1 MIACLNGK
9 LEIIRLILRSCK
21 DEAEQMQLVNQV
33 NRNQM
38 SPLHAACIVGNI
50 EVCDLLVKSGAELIK
65 SLDFKKFLPV
75 HYAVV
80 KDHEALIC
88 YFFEKLKLK
97 LLEPDYYCNG
107 HKLLT
112 LAIQN
117 GSYKI
122 VKLLVNDYRV
132 DPMEKD
138 SQDFSYLHVA
148 AMSGHVNIFL
158 FFLSKQ
164 VPLHSKNIKGKTAL

>member
-1 MIACLNGK
+1 
-9 LEIIRLILRSCK
+9 
-21 DEAEQMQLVNQV
+21 MQLVNQL

-50 EVCDLLVKSGAELIK
+50 EVCDLLVKSGAELTK

-97 LLEPDYYCNG
+97 LLEPDFFCNG

-117 GSYKI
+117 GYAHLRRLQI
-122 VKLLVNDYRV
+122 PPRVLVQLV
-132 DPMEKD
+132 
-138 SQDFSYLHVA
+138 
-148 AMSGHVNIFL
+148 
-158 FFLSKQ
+158 
-164 VPLHSKNIKGKTAL
+164 

>member
-1 MIACLNGK
+1 MA
-9 LEIIRLILRSCK
+9 
-21 DEAEQMQLVNQV
+21 
-33 NRNQM
+33 
-38 SPLHAACIVGNI
+38 PLHAACIVGNI
-50 EVCDLLVKSGAELIK
+50 EICNILISSGAELTK
-65 SLDFKKFLPV
+65 SFDFKRFLPV
-75 HYAVV
+75 HYAIV

-97 LLEPDYYCNG
+97 LLDQEYLCNG

-122 VKLLVNDYRV
+122 VKLLVNDYRA

-138 SQDFSYLHVA
+138 A
-148 AMSGHVNIFL
+148 
-158 FFLSKQ
+158 
-164 VPLHSKNIKGKTAL
+164 